1 MSAYAQVGEN
11 LDDLAALIEEK
22 PFRAFFC
29 FANESIIRSLQVFSC
44 IFLVHTYMNLKLRK
58 YPKSI
63 SSSWSMCAQ
72 LGKNLDSL
80 EAV

>member
-29 FANESIIRSLQVFSC
+29 FANENMYQITPSILLYFFS
-44 IFLVHTYMNLKLRK
+44 TDMNLKLRK

>member
-29 FANESIIRSLQVFSC
+29 FPNENIISSLQVFSC
-44 IFLVHTYMNLKLRK
+44 IFLVQ
-58 YPKSI
+58 I
-63 SSSWSMCAQ
+63 
-72 LGKNLDSL
+72 
-80 EAV
+80 